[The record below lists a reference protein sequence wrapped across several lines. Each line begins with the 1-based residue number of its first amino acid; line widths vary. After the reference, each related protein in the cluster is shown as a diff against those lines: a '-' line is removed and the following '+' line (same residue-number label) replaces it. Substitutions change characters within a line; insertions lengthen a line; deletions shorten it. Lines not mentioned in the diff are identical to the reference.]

1 MRLGRSRDI
10 PHYFLAALSICAIGA
25 CAPRYTSRAVVVRV
39 DPGASQVTL
48 SHDAIPGFMES
59 MVMPFDVRDRALLR
73 GLAPGDRVAFR
84 LRVHRGRSIV
94 DRLRVTS
101 AVRVDAGALRSPA
114 APILVA
120 LGAPVPDFELINQDG
135 ERLTLSSLRRHVVA
149 VTFVYTRCPLPDYC
163 PRMMTN
169 FRALAQRFGDRLG
182 RDLTLLTITFDPTF
196 DSPVVLKRY
205 AASFGAGRA
214 GWQLLTGSREEVRQV
229 CERFGLEFWPE
240 DGLITHTL
248 QTAIIDR
255 DGRLAASVEGKDY
268 TPRQLGDLIEATLI
282 AKR

>member
-1 MRLGRSRDI
+1 MRFGR
-10 PHYFLAALSICAIGA
+10 FGGVLAALLIGVTGGCAA
-25 CAPRYTSRAVVVRV
+25 RYTSRAIVLHV
-39 DPGASQVTL
+39 DAVAARVTL

-59 MVMPFDVRDRALLR
+59 MVMPFDVRDRTLLR

-84 LRVHRGRSIV
+84 LRVHQGRSMV

-101 AVRVDAGALRSPA
+101 AGRTDAGTLRSPV
-114 APILVA
+114 APILVP
-120 LGAPVPDFELINQDG
+120 LGAPVPDFELTNQDG

-169 FRALAQRFGDRLG
+169 FTALAQRFGDRLG

-196 DSPVVLKRY
+196 DSPAVLKRY
-205 AASFGAGRA
+205 AASFGAGHA
-214 GWQLLTGSREEVRQV
+214 GWQLLTGSRDEVRQV

-240 DGLITHTL
+240 EGLITHTL

-255 DGRLAASVEGKDY
+255 EGRLAATVEGKDY
-268 TPRQLGDLIEATLI
+268 TPRQLGDLIEATL
-282 AKR
+282 R